1 MTPSEAANNAL
12 NATLAAVQPL
22 MKRCMKL
29 KEGDPESL
37 TLLDD
42 IARRVLNPMQAKDL
56 RMHAGDATS
65 FSLQLLSCAAMIRQY
80 SKGGTFECVPDWTS
94 VSDND
99 LRIQSHPRFDKTVGY
114 RSPSEIE
121 VSTSF
126 EPVNLPVSAVLS
138 PTDTLTPQSTVLVV
152 LPTASIADG
161 DPITSPDTP
170 PRPTSPPPKP
180 ADATSSTDTSAPPAT
195 PFKHNLFVAGT
206 QKKSAKVAPQIGKSK
221 KRKAADDT
229 DEAVTDTPELPPRSS
244 KLRQQRKKKFRSD
257 EDPENAPT
265 GTVYVIPKQKVSLP
279 VAAKKDADPA
289 VLDTSDAPDDKGFQD
304 ADTRP
309 ALWGQDSHIATPLQA
324 IFCPSS
330 PPEMKITCAID
341 GVGVR
346 ERLQAKTTVAASNP
360 PKHSGTR
367 ILKSRAKTPGRSSR
381 KTNLAPPPP
390 SSSGSEQEG
399 NDFAEA
405 EQQPTD
411 VLPGNAPMAQL
422 PTTSAA
428 DPVPQPEQDA
438 QPAPANAMDAEP
450 TARHILQSIQD
461 LGRRLDLFA
470 TNEQVEAL
478 EVRVASAETNF
489 NQRLNTLEQ
498 RLNISDARR
507 RAIYT
512 KPIFMSPAHLRS
524 MFVLWQIN
532 WARQGPR
539 EFIWSQ
545 KGPQIKL
552 YGIDFAFDFGR
563 ASWLFL
569 WPKIGSYDFGRAQL
583 DVSWAQHICKLS
595 RRGF

>member
-1 MTPSEAANNAL
+1 MTPSEAANDAL
-12 NATLAAVQPL
+12 NATLAAMQPL
-22 MKRCMKL
+22 MKCCMKL

-37 TLLDD
+37 TLSDD
-42 IARRVLNPMQAKDL
+42 IARRVLNPTQAKDL
-56 RMHAGDATS
+56 RMHAGDAMS
-65 FSLQLLSCAAMIRQY
+65 FSPQLLSCAAVIQQY

-99 LRIQSHPRFDKTVGY
+99 PRIQSHPRFDKTVGY
-114 RSPSEIE
+114 CSPSEIE

-138 PTDTLTPQSTVLVV
+138 PTDTLTPQSTVLAV

-180 ADATSSTDTSAPPAT
+180 ADATSSADTSAPPAT

-206 QKKSAKVAPQIGKSK
+206 QKKSAKVAPQVGKSK

-244 KLRQQRKKKFRSD
+244 KPRQQRKKKFHSD

-265 GTVYVIPKQKVSLP
+265 GTVYAIPKQKVSLP

-324 IFCPSS
+324 IFRPSS
-330 PPEMKITCAID
+330 PPEVRQVQETRHTLPCPARQEVRMHMKITCAID

-346 ERLQAKTTVAASNP
+346 ERLQAKTAVAASNP

-399 NDFAEA
+399 NEA

-470 TNEQVEAL
+470 TNERVEAL

-489 NQRLNTLEQ
+489 NQRLNALEQ
-498 RLNISDARR
+498 RLNISDAQR
-507 RAIYT
+507 RA
-512 KPIFMSPAHLRS
+512 MS
-524 MFVLWQIN
+524 
-532 WARQGPR
+532 
-539 EFIWSQ
+539 
-545 KGPQIKL
+545 
-552 YGIDFAFDFGR
+552 
-563 ASWLFL
+563 AS
-569 WPKIGSYDFGRAQL
+569 
-583 DVSWAQHICKLS
+583 
-595 RRGF
+595 